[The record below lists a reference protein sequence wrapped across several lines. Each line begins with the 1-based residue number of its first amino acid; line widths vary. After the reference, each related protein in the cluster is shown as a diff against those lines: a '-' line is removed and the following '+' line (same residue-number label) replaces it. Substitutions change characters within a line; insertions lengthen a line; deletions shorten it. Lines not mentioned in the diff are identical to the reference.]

1 MRLQKVHY
9 LWVTKNVPH
18 PYPMIKKL
26 SVSNYALIDHLQV
39 EPASGLSILTGE
51 TGAGKSIILGALA
64 LATGARAD
72 LSALRDKDRKCVV
85 ELTVDIGDRDMET
98 FFAEYD
104 LDYEPQTIIRRE
116 ILPGGKSRAFVN
128 DTPVLLD
135 TLNELSS
142 LLVDVHSQHQSLL
155 LSRHEYRIGIADKY
169 AGNAVLLTRYRKA
182 FAGYRTLE
190 SRLELLNTRKAELS
204 KTQDY
209 NRYLLDE
216 LDKAALKDENEQE
229 ELENLC
235 ARLENAQQ
243 ITADLFGITQLMDA
257 EGTGILLRLA
267 EVYHLLRKNDKY
279 FPGEDH
285 LAERAESALI
295 ELKDIATQV
304 SSYLADNDGDPDLL
318 ERSSAR
324 LDTLYSLERK
334 HGVPDIV
341 SLIRLRE
348 ELRSEVS
355 GLENIEE
362 EIETVQKNLSDARNA
377 LEQAAKELS
386 EARQE
391 AAGKLSDEITA
402 TVRSLG
408 MANAEFQVEVSPAG
422 HFTEAGADNISF
434 LFSANLGQTPAQ
446 VEKVA
451 SGGELSRIM
460 LAVKYALAR
469 RADLPSVVFDEI
481 DTGVSGDIA
490 DRMGRIM
497 QDMSRHM
504 QVVAITHLP
513 QIASRGDRHYKVF
526 KVEEN
531 GTTLSR
537 IAVLD
542 ENERTTELAQMI
554 SGADITAAAME
565 HARELLRQN
574 RLSAE

>member
-1 MRLQKVHY
+1 
-9 LWVTKNVPH
+9 
-18 PYPMIKKL
+18 MIKKL

-39 EPASGLSILTGE
+39 EPSEGLSILTGE

-85 ELTVDIGDRDMET
+85 ELTVDIENRGMET
-98 FFAEYD
+98 FFTEHD
-104 LDYEPQTIIRRE
+104 LDYELQTIIRRE

-142 LLVDVHSQHQSLL
+142 LLIDVHSQHQSLL
-155 LSRHEYRIGIADKY
+155 LSRHEYRIGITDKY
-169 AGNAVLLTRYRKA
+169 AGDAVLLTRYREA
-182 FAGYRTLE
+182 FAGYRSLE
-190 SRLELLNTRKAELS
+190 SQLELLNARKAELS

-216 LDKAALKDENEQE
+216 LDKASLKDENEQE

-267 EVYHLLRKNDKY
+267 EAHNLLRKNDKY
-279 FPGEDH
+279 FPGEDR

-295 ELKDIATQV
+295 ELKDIAAQV
-304 SSYLADNDGDPDLL
+304 SSYLADNDNDPDLL
-318 ERSSAR
+318 ERSAAR

-334 HGVPDIV
+334 HSVPDIA

-348 ELRSEVS
+348 ELRGEVS
-355 GLENIEE
+355 GLENIED
-362 EIETVQKNLSDARNA
+362 EIESVQKNLSDAKNT
-377 LEQAAKELS
+377 LEQAAAELS
-386 EARQE
+386 AARRG
-391 AAGKLSDEITA
+391 AAGKLSEEITA

-408 MANAEFQVEVSPAG
+408 MANAVFRVEAAPTG
-422 HFTEAGADNISF
+422 HFTDAGSDNISF
-434 LFSANLGQTPAQ
+434 LFSANLGQAPAQ

-469 RADLPSVVFDEI
+469 RTDLPSVIFDEI

-526 KVEEN
+526 KEEGN

-537 IAVLD
+537 ITVLD
-542 ENERTTELAQMI
+542 ENERTKELAQMI

-574 RLSAE
+574 TKKQ

>member
-9 LWVTKNVPH
+9 LWMTKNVPH

-39 EPASGLSILTGE
+39 EPSRGLSILTGE

-64 LATGARAD
+64 LATGTRAD

-85 ELTVDIGDRDMET
+85 ELTVDIGNRNMEA
-98 FFAEYD
+98 FFAEHD

-135 TLNELSS
+135 TLSELSS

-169 AGNAVLLTRYRKA
+169 TGNAVLLTRYREA

-190 SRLELLNTRKAELS
+190 SQLEFLNTRKAELS

-209 NRYLLDE
+209 NRYLLEE
-216 LDKAALKDENEQE
+216 LDKASLKDESEQE
-229 ELENLC
+229 ELESLC

-267 EVYHLLRKNDKY
+267 EAHHLLCKNDKY
-279 FPGEDH
+279 FPGEDR

-318 ERSSAR
+318 ERSAAR
-324 LDTLYSLERK
+324 LDTLYALERK
-334 HGVPDIV
+334 HNVPDIA

-348 ELRSEVS
+348 GLRSEVS
-355 GLENIEE
+355 GLENIED
-362 EIETVQKNLSDARNA
+362 EIGTVQKNLSDAQNA

-386 EARQE
+386 AARQE
-391 AAGKLSDEITA
+391 GAGKLSKEITT

-408 MANAEFQVEVSPAG
+408 MANAEFCIEVSPAG

-434 LFSANLGQTPAQ
+434 LFSANLGQTAAQ
-446 VEKVA
+446 VEKIA

-469 RADLPSVVFDEI
+469 RVDLPSVVFDEI

-504 QVVAITHLP
+504 QVIAITHLP
-513 QIASRGDRHYKVF
+513 QIAARGNRHYKVF
-526 KVEEN
+526 KEEEN

-554 SGADITAAAME
+554 SGTDITAAAME

>member
-1 MRLQKVHY
+1 MSLQKVHY
-9 LWVTKNVPH
+9 LWVTKNVSRPS
-18 PYPMIKKL
+18 PMIKRL

-39 EPASGLSILTGE
+39 EPSDGFSILTGE

-85 ELTVDIGDRDMET
+85 ELTVDVTGLDMEL
-98 FFAEYD
+98 FFSGND

-142 LLVDVHSQHQSLL
+142 HLVDVHSQHQSLL
-155 LSRHEYRIGIADKY
+155 LSRHEYRIGTTDKY
-169 AGNAVLLTRYRKA
+169 AGNAVLFTRYCEA
-182 FAGYRTLE
+182 FASHKNLGLQLE
-190 SRLELLNTRKAELS
+190 RLNARKTELS

-209 NRYLLDE
+209 NRYVLEE
-216 LDKAALKDENEQE
+216 LDKASLSDENEQE
-229 ELENLC
+229 ELENRC

-267 EVYHLLRKNDKY
+267 EAHNLLRKNNKY
-279 FPGEDH
+279 FPAEDR

-295 ELKDIATQV
+295 ELKDIAAQV
-304 SSYLADNDGDPDLL
+304 SAYLADNDNDPDLL
-318 ERSSAR
+318 ERSTAR

-334 HGVPDIV
+334 HNVPDIA
-341 SLIRLRE
+341 SLIRLRG
-348 ELRSEVS
+348 ELRHEVS
-355 GLENIEE
+355 GLENIEDE
-362 EIETVQKNLSDARNA
+362 LKETEKNLACA
-377 LEQAAKELS
+377 WETLVQAAEALS
-386 EARQE
+386 ASRRE
-391 AAGKLSDEITA
+391 AAGKLSEEITA

-408 MANAEFQVEVSPAG
+408 MANAGFRIEVSPAG
-422 HFTEAGADNISF
+422 HFTETGADNISF

-469 RADLPSVVFDEI
+469 RTELPSVIFDEI

-504 QVVAITHLP
+504 QVIAITHLP
-513 QIASRGDRHYKVF
+513 QIASRGDMHYKVF
-526 KVEEN
+526 KEEEN

-537 IAVLD
+537 ITVLNED
-542 ENERTTELAQMI
+542 ERTRELAQMI
-554 SGADITAAAME
+554 SGADITSAAME
-565 HARELLRQN
+565 HARELLRRSN
-574 RLSAE
+574 

>member
-1 MRLQKVHY
+1 
-9 LWVTKNVPH
+9 
-18 PYPMIKKL
+18 MIKKL

-39 EPASGLSILTGE
+39 EPSEGLSILTGE

-85 ELTVDIGDRDMET
+85 ELTVDIENRGMET
-98 FFAEYD
+98 FFTEHD
-104 LDYEPQTIIRRE
+104 LDYELQTIIRRE

-135 TLNELSS
+135 TLSELSS
-142 LLVDVHSQHQSLL
+142 LLIDVHSQHQSLL
-155 LSRHEYRIGIADKY
+155 LSRHEYRIGITDKY
-169 AGNAVLLTRYRKA
+169 AGDAVLLTRYREA
-182 FAGYRTLE
+182 FAGYRSLE
-190 SRLELLNTRKAELS
+190 SQLELLNARKAELS

-216 LDKAALKDENEQE
+216 LDKASLKDENEQE

-267 EVYHLLRKNDKY
+267 EAHNLLRKNDKY
-279 FPGEDH
+279 FPGEDR
-285 LAERAESALI
+285 LAERAESTLI
-295 ELKDIATQV
+295 ELKDIAAQV
-304 SSYLADNDGDPDLL
+304 SSYLADNDNDPDLL
-318 ERSSAR
+318 ERSAAR

-334 HGVPDIV
+334 HSVPDIA

-348 ELRSEVS
+348 ELRGEVS
-355 GLENIEE
+355 GLENIED
-362 EIETVQKNLSDARNA
+362 EIESVQKNLSDAKNT
-377 LEQAAKELS
+377 LEQAAAELS
-386 EARQE
+386 AARRG
-391 AAGKLSDEITA
+391 AAGKLSEEITA

-408 MANAEFQVEVSPAG
+408 MANAEFWVEAAPTG
-422 HFTEAGADNISF
+422 HFTDAGSDNISF
-434 LFSANLGQTPAQ
+434 LFSANLGQAPAQ

-469 RADLPSVVFDEI
+469 RTDLPSVIFDEI

-526 KVEEN
+526 KEEGN

-537 IAVLD
+537 ITVLD
-542 ENERTTELAQMI
+542 ENERTKELAQMI

-574 RLSAE
+574 TKKQ

>member
-1 MRLQKVHY
+1 
-9 LWVTKNVPH
+9 
-18 PYPMIKKL
+18 MIKKL

-39 EPASGLSILTGE
+39 EPSEGLSILTGE

-85 ELTVDIGDRDMET
+85 ELTVDIENRDMET
-98 FFAEYD
+98 FFTEND

-142 LLVDVHSQHQSLL
+142 LLIDVHSQHQSLL

-169 AGNAVLLTRYRKA
+169 AGDAVLLTRYREA
-182 FAGYRTLE
+182 FAGYRSLE
-190 SRLELLNTRKAELS
+190 SQLELLNARKAELS

-216 LDKAALKDENEQE
+216 LDKASLKDENEQE

-243 ITADLFGITQLMDA
+243 ITADLFGITQLMDE

-267 EVYHLLRKNDKY
+267 EAHNLLRKNDKY
-279 FPGEDH
+279 FPGEDR
-285 LAERAESALI
+285 LAERTESALI
-295 ELKDIATQV
+295 ELKDIAAQV
-304 SSYLADNDGDPDLL
+304 SSYLADNDNDPDLL
-318 ERSSAR
+318 ERSAAR

-334 HGVPDIV
+334 HSVPDIA

-348 ELRSEVS
+348 ELRGEVS
-355 GLENIEE
+355 GLENIED
-362 EIETVQKNLSDARNA
+362 EIESVQKNLSDAKNT
-377 LEQAAKELS
+377 LEQAAAELS
-386 EARQE
+386 AARRE
-391 AAGKLSDEITA
+391 AAGKLSEEITA

-408 MANAEFQVEVSPAG
+408 MANAEFRVEVCPAG
-422 HFTEAGADNISF
+422 HFTDAGSDNISF
-434 LFSANLGQTPAQ
+434 LFSANLGQAPAQ

-469 RADLPSVVFDEI
+469 RTDLPSVIFDEI

-526 KVEEN
+526 KEEGN

-537 IAVLD
+537 ITVLD
-542 ENERTTELAQMI
+542 ENERTKELAQMI

-574 RLSAE
+574 TKKQ

>member
-1 MRLQKVHY
+1 MGDEKCSSS
-9 LWVTKNVPH
+9 
-18 PYPMIKKL
+18 YPMIKKL

-39 EPASGLSILTGE
+39 EPSEGLSILTGE

-85 ELTVDIGDRDMET
+85 ELTVDIENRGMET
-98 FFAEYD
+98 FFTEHD
-104 LDYEPQTIIRRE
+104 LDYELQTIIRRE

-135 TLNELSS
+135 TLSELSS
-142 LLVDVHSQHQSLL
+142 LLIDVHSQHQSLL
-155 LSRHEYRIGIADKY
+155 LSRHEYRIGITDKY
-169 AGNAVLLTRYRKA
+169 AGDAVLLTRYREA
-182 FAGYRTLE
+182 FAGYRSLE
-190 SRLELLNTRKAELS
+190 SQLELLNARKAELS

-216 LDKAALKDENEQE
+216 LDKASLKDENEQE

-267 EVYHLLRKNDKY
+267 EAHNLLRKNDKY
-279 FPGEDH
+279 FPGEDR
-285 LAERAESALI
+285 LTERAESTLI
-295 ELKDIATQV
+295 ELKDIAAQV
-304 SSYLADNDGDPDLL
+304 SSYLADNDNDPDLL
-318 ERSSAR
+318 ERSAAR

-334 HGVPDIV
+334 HSVPDIA

-348 ELRSEVS
+348 ELRGEVS
-355 GLENIEE
+355 GLENIED
-362 EIETVQKNLSDARNA
+362 EIESVQKNLSDAKNT
-377 LEQAAKELS
+377 LEQAAAELS
-386 EARQE
+386 AARRG
-391 AAGKLSDEITA
+391 AAGKLSEEITA

-408 MANAEFQVEVSPAG
+408 MANAEFRVEAAPTG
-422 HFTEAGADNISF
+422 HFTDAGSDNISF
-434 LFSANLGQTPAQ
+434 LFSANLGQAPAQ

-469 RADLPSVVFDEI
+469 RTDLPSVIFDEI

-526 KVEEN
+526 KEEGN

-537 IAVLD
+537 ITVLD
-542 ENERTTELAQMI
+542 ENERTKELAQMI

-574 RLSAE
+574 TKKQ

>member
-1 MRLQKVHY
+1 
-9 LWVTKNVPH
+9 
-18 PYPMIKKL
+18 MIKKL

-39 EPASGLSILTGE
+39 EPSEGLSILTGE

-72 LSALRDKDRKCVV
+72 LSALRDKDRKCIV
-85 ELTVDIGDRDMET
+85 ELTVDIENRDMET
-98 FFAEYD
+98 FFTEHD

-128 DTPVLLD
+128 DTPILLD

-155 LSRHEYRIGIADKY
+155 LSRHEYRIGIADRY
-169 AGNAVLLTRYRKA
+169 AGDAVLLTRYREA
-182 FAGYRTLE
+182 FAGYRSLE
-190 SRLELLNTRKAELS
+190 SQLELLNARKAELS

-216 LDKAALKDENEQE
+216 LDKASLKDENEQK

-243 ITADLFGITQLMDA
+243 ITADLFGITQLMDE

-267 EVYHLLRKNDKY
+267 EAHNLLRKNDKY
-279 FPGEDH
+279 FPGEDR

-295 ELKDIATQV
+295 ELKDIAAQV
-304 SSYLADNDGDPDLL
+304 SSYLADNDNDPDLL
-318 ERSSAR
+318 ERSAAR

-334 HGVPDIV
+334 HSVPDIA

-355 GLENIEE
+355 GLENIED
-362 EIETVQKNLSDARNA
+362 EIESVQKNLSDTKNT
-377 LEQAAKELS
+377 LEQAAAELS
-386 EARQE
+386 AARRE
-391 AAGKLSDEITA
+391 AAGKLSEEITA

-408 MANAEFQVEVSPAG
+408 MANAEFRVEVSPAG
-422 HFTEAGADNISF
+422 YFADAGADNISF
-434 LFSANLGQTPAQ
+434 LFSANLGQAPAQ

-469 RADLPSVVFDEI
+469 RTDLPSVIFDEI

-513 QIASRGDRHYKVF
+513 QIASRGDKHYKVF
-526 KVEEN
+526 KEEEN

-537 IAVLD
+537 ITVLD
-542 ENERTTELAQMI
+542 EDERTKELAQMI

>member
-1 MRLQKVHY
+1 
-9 LWVTKNVPH
+9 
-18 PYPMIKKL
+18 MIKKL

-39 EPASGLSILTGE
+39 EPSEGLSILTGE

-85 ELTVDIGDRDMET
+85 ELTVDIENRGMET
-98 FFAEYD
+98 FFTEHD
-104 LDYEPQTIIRRE
+104 LDYELQTIIRRE

-135 TLNELSS
+135 TLSELSS
-142 LLVDVHSQHQSLL
+142 LLIDVHSQHQSLL
-155 LSRHEYRIGIADKY
+155 LSRHEYRIGITDKY
-169 AGNAVLLTRYRKA
+169 AGDAVLFTRYREA
-182 FAGYRTLE
+182 FAGYRSLE
-190 SRLELLNTRKAELS
+190 SQLELLNARKAELS

-216 LDKAALKDENEQE
+216 LDKASLKDENEQE

-267 EVYHLLRKNDKY
+267 EAHNLLRKNDKY
-279 FPGEDH
+279 FPGEDR

-295 ELKDIATQV
+295 ELKDIAAQV
-304 SSYLADNDGDPDLL
+304 SSYLADNDNDPDLL
-318 ERSSAR
+318 ERSAAR

-334 HGVPDIV
+334 HSVPDIA

-348 ELRSEVS
+348 ELRGEVS
-355 GLENIEE
+355 GLENIED
-362 EIETVQKNLSDARNA
+362 EIESVQKNLSDAKNT
-377 LEQAAKELS
+377 LEQAAAELS
-386 EARQE
+386 AARRG
-391 AAGKLSDEITA
+391 AAGKLSEEITA

-408 MANAEFQVEVSPAG
+408 MANAEFRVEAAPTG
-422 HFTEAGADNISF
+422 HFTDAGSDNISF
-434 LFSANLGQTPAQ
+434 LFSANLGQAPAQ

-469 RADLPSVVFDEI
+469 RTDLPSVIFDEI

-526 KVEEN
+526 KEEGN

-537 IAVLD
+537 ITVLD
-542 ENERTTELAQMI
+542 ENERTKELAQMI

-574 RLSAE
+574 TKKQ

>member
-1 MRLQKVHY
+1 
-9 LWVTKNVPH
+9 
-18 PYPMIKKL
+18 MIKKL

-39 EPASGLSILTGE
+39 EPSRGLSILTGE
-51 TGAGKSIILGALA
+51 TGAGKSIILGALS

-85 ELTVDIGDRDMET
+85 ELTVDIGNRDMEA
-98 FFAEYD
+98 FFAEHD

-135 TLNELSS
+135 TLSELSS

-155 LSRHEYRIGIADKY
+155 LSRHEYRIGTTDKY
-169 AGNAVLLTRYRKA
+169 AGNAVLLTRYREA

-190 SRLELLNTRKAELS
+190 SQLELLNTRKAELS

-216 LDKAALKDENEQE
+216 LDKATLKDGNEQE
-229 ELENLC
+229 ELESLC

-267 EVYHLLRKNDKY
+267 EAHHLLRKNDKY
-279 FPGEDH
+279 FPGEDR

-295 ELKDIATQV
+295 ELKDIAAQV

-318 ERSSAR
+318 ERSAAR

-334 HGVPDIV
+334 HGVPDIA

-355 GLENIEE
+355 GLENIED
-362 EIETVQKNLSDARNA
+362 EIEIVQKNLSDARNT
-377 LEQAAKELS
+377 LEQTAKELS
-386 EARQE
+386 VARQE
-391 AAGKLSDEITA
+391 AAGKLSEEITT

-408 MANAEFQVEVSPAG
+408 MANAEFCIEVSPAG
-422 HFTEAGADNISF
+422 HFTDAGADNISF
-434 LFSANLGQTPAQ
+434 LFSANLGQTAAQ

-526 KVEEN
+526 KEEEN

-554 SGADITAAAME
+554 SGADITTAAME

-574 RLSAE
+574 CLSAE

>member
-1 MRLQKVHY
+1 MGDEKCSSS
-9 LWVTKNVPH
+9 
-18 PYPMIKKL
+18 YPMIKKL

-39 EPASGLSILTGE
+39 EPSEGLSILTGE

-85 ELTVDIGDRDMET
+85 ELTVDIENRGMET
-98 FFAEYD
+98 FFTEHD
-104 LDYEPQTIIRRE
+104 LDYELQTIIRRE

-128 DTPVLLD
+128 DTPVLLN

-142 LLVDVHSQHQSLL
+142 LLIDVHSQHQSLL
-155 LSRHEYRIGIADKY
+155 LSRHEYRIGITDKY
-169 AGNAVLLTRYRKA
+169 AGDAVLLTRYREA
-182 FAGYRTLE
+182 FAGYRSLE
-190 SRLELLNTRKAELS
+190 SQLELLNARKAELS

-216 LDKAALKDENEQE
+216 LDKASLKDENEQE

-267 EVYHLLRKNDKY
+267 EAHNLLRKNDKY
-279 FPGEDH
+279 FPGEDR

-295 ELKDIATQV
+295 ELKDIAAQV
-304 SSYLADNDGDPDLL
+304 SSYLADNDNDPDLL
-318 ERSSAR
+318 ERSAAR

-334 HGVPDIV
+334 HSVPDIA

-348 ELRSEVS
+348 ELRGEVS
-355 GLENIEE
+355 GLENIED
-362 EIETVQKNLSDARNA
+362 EIESVQKNLSDAKNT
-377 LEQAAKELS
+377 LEQAAAELS
-386 EARQE
+386 AARRG
-391 AAGKLSDEITA
+391 AAGKLSEEITA

-408 MANAEFQVEVSPAG
+408 MANAEFRVEAAPTG
-422 HFTEAGADNISF
+422 HFTDAGSDNISF
-434 LFSANLGQTPAQ
+434 LFSANLGQAPAQ

-469 RADLPSVVFDEI
+469 RTDLPSVIFDEI

-526 KVEEN
+526 KEEGN

-537 IAVLD
+537 ITVLD
-542 ENERTTELAQMI
+542 ENERTKELAQMI

-574 RLSAE
+574 TKKQ

>member
-1 MRLQKVHY
+1 MGDEKCSSS
-9 LWVTKNVPH
+9 
-18 PYPMIKKL
+18 YPMIKKL

-39 EPASGLSILTGE
+39 EPSEGLSILTGE

-85 ELTVDIGDRDMET
+85 ELTVDIENRGMET
-98 FFAEYD
+98 FFTEHD
-104 LDYEPQTIIRRE
+104 LDYELQTIIRRE

-135 TLNELSS
+135 TLSELSS
-142 LLVDVHSQHQSLL
+142 LLIDVHSQHQSLL
-155 LSRHEYRIGIADKY
+155 LSRHEYRIGITDKY
-169 AGNAVLLTRYRKA
+169 AGDAVLLTRYREA
-182 FAGYRTLE
+182 FAGYRSLE
-190 SRLELLNTRKAELS
+190 SQLELLNARKAELS

-216 LDKAALKDENEQE
+216 LDKASLKDENEQE

-267 EVYHLLRKNDKY
+267 EAHNLLRKNDKY
-279 FPGEDH
+279 FPGEDR
-285 LAERAESALI
+285 LAERAESTLI
-295 ELKDIATQV
+295 ELKDIAAQV
-304 SSYLADNDGDPDLL
+304 SSYLADNDNDPDLL
-318 ERSSAR
+318 ERSAAR

-334 HGVPDIV
+334 HSVPDIA

-348 ELRSEVS
+348 ELRGEVS
-355 GLENIEE
+355 GLENIED
-362 EIETVQKNLSDARNA
+362 EIESVQKNLSDAKNT
-377 LEQAAKELS
+377 LEQAAAELS
-386 EARQE
+386 AARRG
-391 AAGKLSDEITA
+391 AAGKLSEEITA

-408 MANAEFQVEVSPAG
+408 MANAEFRVEAAPTG
-422 HFTEAGADNISF
+422 HFTDAGSDNISF
-434 LFSANLGQTPAQ
+434 LFSANLGQAPAQ

-469 RADLPSVVFDEI
+469 RTDLPSVIFDEI

-526 KVEEN
+526 KEEGN

-537 IAVLD
+537 ITVLD
-542 ENERTTELAQMI
+542 ENERTKELAQMI

-574 RLSAE
+574 TKKQ

>member
-1 MRLQKVHY
+1 
-9 LWVTKNVPH
+9 
-18 PYPMIKKL
+18 MIKKL

-39 EPASGLSILTGE
+39 EPSEGLSILTGE

-85 ELTVDIGDRDMET
+85 ELTVDIENRGMET
-98 FFAEYD
+98 FFTEHD
-104 LDYEPQTIIRRE
+104 LDYELQTIIRRE

-135 TLNELSS
+135 TLSELSS
-142 LLVDVHSQHQSLL
+142 LLIDVHSQHQSLL
-155 LSRHEYRIGIADKY
+155 LSRHEYRIGITDKY
-169 AGNAVLLTRYRKA
+169 AGDAVLLTRYREA
-182 FAGYRTLE
+182 FAGYRSLE
-190 SRLELLNTRKAELS
+190 SQLELLNARKAELS

-216 LDKAALKDENEQE
+216 LDKASLKDENEQE

-267 EVYHLLRKNDKY
+267 EAHNLLRKNDKY
-279 FPGEDH
+279 FPGEDR
-285 LAERAESALI
+285 LAERAESTLI
-295 ELKDIATQV
+295 ELKDIAAQV
-304 SSYLADNDGDPDLL
+304 SSYLADNDNDPDLL
-318 ERSSAR
+318 ERSAAR

-334 HGVPDIV
+334 HSVPDIA

-348 ELRSEVS
+348 ELRGEVS
-355 GLENIEE
+355 GLENIED
-362 EIETVQKNLSDARNA
+362 EIESVQKNLSDAKNT
-377 LEQAAKELS
+377 LEQAAAELS
-386 EARQE
+386 AARRG
-391 AAGKLSDEITA
+391 AAGKLSEEITA

-408 MANAEFQVEVSPAG
+408 MANAEFRVEAAPTG
-422 HFTEAGADNISF
+422 HFTDAGSDNISF
-434 LFSANLGQTPAQ
+434 LFSANLGQAPAQ

-469 RADLPSVVFDEI
+469 RTDLPSVIFDEI

-526 KVEEN
+526 KEEGN

-537 IAVLD
+537 ITVLD
-542 ENERTTELAQMI
+542 ENERTKELAQMI

-574 RLSAE
+574 TKKQ

>member
-1 MRLQKVHY
+1 
-9 LWVTKNVPH
+9 
-18 PYPMIKKL
+18 MIKKL

-39 EPASGLSILTGE
+39 EPSEGLSILTGE

-85 ELTVDIGDRDMET
+85 ELTVDIENRGMET
-98 FFAEYD
+98 FFTEHD
-104 LDYEPQTIIRRE
+104 LDYELQTIIRRE

-142 LLVDVHSQHQSLL
+142 LLIDVHSQHQSLL
-155 LSRHEYRIGIADKY
+155 LSRHEYRIGITDKY
-169 AGNAVLLTRYRKA
+169 AGDAVLLTRYREA
-182 FAGYRTLE
+182 FAGYRSLE
-190 SRLELLNTRKAELS
+190 SQLELLNARKAELS

-216 LDKAALKDENEQE
+216 LDKASLKDENEQE

-267 EVYHLLRKNDKY
+267 EAHNLLRKNDKY
-279 FPGEDH
+279 FPGEDR
-285 LAERAESALI
+285 LAERAESTLI
-295 ELKDIATQV
+295 ELKDIAAQV
-304 SSYLADNDGDPDLL
+304 SSYLADNDNDPDLL
-318 ERSSAR
+318 ERSAAR

-334 HGVPDIV
+334 HSVPDIA

-348 ELRSEVS
+348 ELRGEVS

-362 EIETVQKNLSDARNA
+362 EIESVQKNLSDAKNT
-377 LEQAAKELS
+377 LEQAAAELS
-386 EARQE
+386 AARRG
-391 AAGKLSDEITA
+391 AAGKLSEEITA

-408 MANAEFQVEVSPAG
+408 MANAEFRVEAAPTG
-422 HFTEAGADNISF
+422 HFTDAGSDNISF
-434 LFSANLGQTPAQ
+434 LFSANLGQAPTQ

-469 RADLPSVVFDEI
+469 RTDLPSVIFDEI

-526 KVEEN
+526 KEEGN

-537 IAVLD
+537 ITVLD
-542 ENERTTELAQMI
+542 ENERTKELAQMI

-574 RLSAE
+574 TKKQ

>member
-1 MRLQKVHY
+1 MGDEKCSSS
-9 LWVTKNVPH
+9 
-18 PYPMIKKL
+18 YPMIKKL

-39 EPASGLSILTGE
+39 EPSEGLSILTGE

-85 ELTVDIGDRDMET
+85 ELTVDIENRGMET
-98 FFAEYD
+98 FFTEHD
-104 LDYEPQTIIRRE
+104 LDYELQTIIRRE

-142 LLVDVHSQHQSLL
+142 LLIDVHSQHQSLL
-155 LSRHEYRIGIADKY
+155 LSRHEYRIGITDKY
-169 AGNAVLLTRYRKA
+169 AGDAVLLTRYREA
-182 FAGYRTLE
+182 FAGYRSLE
-190 SRLELLNTRKAELS
+190 SQLELLNARKAELS

-216 LDKAALKDENEQE
+216 LDKASLKDENEQE

-267 EVYHLLRKNDKY
+267 EAHNLLRKNDKY
-279 FPGEDH
+279 FPGEDR

-295 ELKDIATQV
+295 ELKDIAAQV
-304 SSYLADNDGDPDLL
+304 SSYLADNDNDPDLL
-318 ERSSAR
+318 ERSAAR

-334 HGVPDIV
+334 HSVPDIA

-348 ELRSEVS
+348 ELRGEVS
-355 GLENIEE
+355 GLENIED
-362 EIETVQKNLSDARNA
+362 EIESVQKNLSDAKNT
-377 LEQAAKELS
+377 LEQAAAELS
-386 EARQE
+386 AARRG
-391 AAGKLSDEITA
+391 AAGKLSEEITA

-408 MANAEFQVEVSPAG
+408 MANAEFRVEAAPTG
-422 HFTEAGADNISF
+422 HFTDAGSDNISF
-434 LFSANLGQTPAQ
+434 LFSANLGQAPAQ

-469 RADLPSVVFDEI
+469 RTDLPSVIFDEI

-526 KVEEN
+526 KEEGN

-537 IAVLD
+537 ITVLD
-542 ENERTTELAQMI
+542 ENERTKELAQMI

-574 RLSAE
+574 TKKQ

>member
-1 MRLQKVHY
+1 
-9 LWVTKNVPH
+9 
-18 PYPMIKKL
+18 MIKKL

-39 EPASGLSILTGE
+39 EPSEGLSILTGE

-85 ELTVDIGDRDMET
+85 ELTVDIENRGMET
-98 FFAEYD
+98 FFTEHD
-104 LDYEPQTIIRRE
+104 LDYELQTIIRRE

-142 LLVDVHSQHQSLL
+142 LLIDVHSQHQSLL
-155 LSRHEYRIGIADKY
+155 LSRHEYRIGITDKY
-169 AGNAVLLTRYRKA
+169 AGDAVLLTRYREA
-182 FAGYRTLE
+182 FAGYRSLE
-190 SRLELLNTRKAELS
+190 SQLELLNARKAELS

-216 LDKAALKDENEQE
+216 LDKASLKDENEQE

-267 EVYHLLRKNDKY
+267 EAHNLLRKNDKY
-279 FPGEDH
+279 FPGEDR
-285 LAERAESALI
+285 LAERAESTLI
-295 ELKDIATQV
+295 ELKDIAAQV
-304 SSYLADNDGDPDLL
+304 SSYLADNDNDPDLL
-318 ERSSAR
+318 ERSAAR

-334 HGVPDIV
+334 HSVPDIA

-348 ELRSEVS
+348 ELRGEVS
-355 GLENIEE
+355 GLENIED
-362 EIETVQKNLSDARNA
+362 EIESVQKNLSDAKNT
-377 LEQAAKELS
+377 LEQAAAELS
-386 EARQE
+386 AARRG
-391 AAGKLSDEITA
+391 AAGKLSEEITA

-408 MANAEFQVEVSPAG
+408 MANAEFRVEAAPTG
-422 HFTEAGADNISF
+422 HFTDAGSDNISF
-434 LFSANLGQTPAQ
+434 LFSANLGQAPAQ

-469 RADLPSVVFDEI
+469 RTDLPSVIFDEI

-526 KVEEN
+526 KEEGN

-537 IAVLD
+537 ITVLD
-542 ENERTTELAQMI
+542 ENERTKELAQMI

-574 RLSAE
+574 TKKQ

>member
-1 MRLQKVHY
+1 
-9 LWVTKNVPH
+9 
-18 PYPMIKKL
+18 MIKKL

-39 EPASGLSILTGE
+39 EPSEGLSILTGE

-85 ELTVDIGDRDMET
+85 ELTVDIENRGMET
-98 FFAEYD
+98 FFTEHD
-104 LDYEPQTIIRRE
+104 LDYELQTIIRRE

-135 TLNELSS
+135 TLSELSS
-142 LLVDVHSQHQSLL
+142 LLIDVHSQHQSLL
-155 LSRHEYRIGIADKY
+155 LSRHEYRIGITDKY
-169 AGNAVLLTRYRKA
+169 AGDAVLLTRYREA
-182 FAGYRTLE
+182 FAGYRSLE
-190 SRLELLNTRKAELS
+190 SQLELLNARKAELS

-216 LDKAALKDENEQE
+216 LDKASLKDENEQE

-267 EVYHLLRKNDKY
+267 EAHNLLRKNDKY
-279 FPGEDH
+279 FPGEDR
-285 LAERAESALI
+285 LTERAESTLI
-295 ELKDIATQV
+295 ELKDIAAQV
-304 SSYLADNDGDPDLL
+304 SSYLADNDNDPDLL
-318 ERSSAR
+318 ERSAAR

-334 HGVPDIV
+334 HSVPDIA

-348 ELRSEVS
+348 ELRGEVS
-355 GLENIEE
+355 GLENIED
-362 EIETVQKNLSDARNA
+362 EIESVQKNLSDAKNT
-377 LEQAAKELS
+377 LEQAAAELS
-386 EARQE
+386 AARRG
-391 AAGKLSDEITA
+391 AAGKLSEEITA

-408 MANAEFQVEVSPAG
+408 MANAEFRVEAAPTG
-422 HFTEAGADNISF
+422 HFTDAGSDNISF
-434 LFSANLGQTPAQ
+434 LFSANLGQAPAQ

-469 RADLPSVVFDEI
+469 RTDLPSVIFDEI

-526 KVEEN
+526 KEEGN

-537 IAVLD
+537 ITVLD
-542 ENERTTELAQMI
+542 ENERTKELAQMI

-574 RLSAE
+574 TKKQ